1 MTDWDDEWKKA
12 HERSLLKV
20 TPENEE
26 RWRAFWSLDAG
37 YYLDEVRSEA
47 AFYDL
52 VVDRLRREGWVRA
65 NDAVLD
71 VGCGPG
77 TLALPLSPK
86 VASVTA
92 LDEAEGMLLA
102 LNEER
107 RARGMDN
114 IFTKMSSWKDARYD
128 GEFDLVLASLSPAV
142 RCGDDLLA
150 MERASRGRCCLITA
164 CPSDWMSTR
173 NELWES
179 VIGRFVPSDA
189 YSVRYPFNLL
199 LDRNRSPELFRVN
212 ATTVI
217 RHPSEDVIE
226 HFIRYFRIF
235 TDMDDEKEGR
245 VRRYVLSRS
254 KDGLFVRECEKC
266 LYLLCWEKGPG
277 KER

>member
-1 MTDWDDEWKKA
+1 MTDWDDEWQNA
-12 HERSLLKV
+12 HERSMLKV

-26 RWRAFWSLDAG
+26 RWRVFWSLDAE

-47 AFYDL
+47 AFYDQ
-52 VVDRLRREGWVRA
+52 VIDRLYREGWVRW
-65 NDAVLD
+65 NDKVLD

-86 VASVTA
+86 VGSVTA
-92 LDEAEGMLLA
+92 LDEAEGMLLT
-102 LNEER
+102 LNEECKV
-107 RARGMDN
+107 RGIGN
-114 IFTKMSSWKDARYD
+114 IITKRSSWKDAKYQE
-128 GEFDLVLASLSPAV
+128 EFDLVLASLSPAV
-142 RCGDDLLA
+142 RCGEDLLA

-164 CPSDWMSTR
+164 CPSDWMNLR

-179 VIGRFVPSDA
+179 VIGRFTPSDA

-212 ATTVI
+212 ARTVV
-217 RHPSEDVIE
+217 RHPSEDVID

-235 TDMDDEKEGR
+235 TDMDDDKQGK

-254 KDGLFVRECEKC
+254 QDGLFVRESDKC
-266 LYLLCWEKGPG
+266 LYLLCWDKGPDKKG
-277 KER
+277 